1 MILACVDAIEIS
13 FTIEQIAAIK
23 QVLFKLTYV
32 FKKCNLYIEQRFYIY
47 FFAIGIKAKKFG
59 TFRVISG
66 SFFKKVESF
75 KKIMIDC
82 NIIFT
87 IGLRSVEPKAD
98 RIHPIM
104 DPCV

>member
-1 MILACVDAIEIS
+1 MPGKNS
-13 FTIEQIAAIK
+13 FTIEQLAAIK
-23 QVLFKLTYV
+23 QALFKLTYV

-47 FFAIGIKAKKFG
+47 FFAVGIKAKKLGAFWM
-59 TFRVISG
+59 ISPG
-66 SFFKKVESF
+66 FLKKIESF

-87 IGLRSVEPKAD
+87 IGLRGIEPEAD

-104 DPCV
+104 DLCV